1 MEIKDILAVLG
12 ELTCVN
18 VSLQQ
23 EIAKLKAEIELLKK
37 KD

>member
-1 MEIKDILAVLG
+1 MEIKDILAILG

-18 VSLQQ
+18 AALQQ
-23 EIAKLKAEIELLKK
+23 EIAKLKAEIEQLKK